1 MNEVTIVGNVT
12 ANPVHRVSEDE
23 HTSVVRF
30 TIAVNDDIGQPAEP
44 ALAHRVVAFGR
55 LADNV
60 NESLQQGLEAVV
72 VGKFTVDTDESE
84 DGDNPQQ
91 LVLLAQVVAPSLRFA
106 PAAVKWEAQRPGAPQ
121 RHQMAPEV
129 YDGE

>member
-12 ANPVHRVSEDE
+12 ANPVHRVSEDK

-30 TIAVNDDIGQPAEP
+30 TIAVNDDTGQSIEP
-44 ALAHRVVAFGR
+44 PVLQQVVAFGR

-72 VGKFTVDTDESE
+72 VGKLTADAYESE
-84 DGDNPQQ
+84 DGDRPQQ
-91 LVLLAQVVAPSLRFA
+91 LVLVAQVVAPSLRFA
-106 PAAVKWEAQRPGAPQ
+106 PAAVKWEAQRPGARQ
-121 RHQMAPEV
+121 RHHMTPEI